1 MEKANADFEANKK
14 DRVRTKGGVKG
25 LRNELGKLK
34 GCGSVSQVLWDSP
47 EHEKHV
53 DSILAMKDTTKGSH
67 SH

>member
-14 DRVRTKGGVKG
+14 DRVRTKGGIKG
-25 LRNELGKLK
+25 LRNELGKLR
-34 GCGSVSQVLWDSP
+34 SVSQVLWDSP